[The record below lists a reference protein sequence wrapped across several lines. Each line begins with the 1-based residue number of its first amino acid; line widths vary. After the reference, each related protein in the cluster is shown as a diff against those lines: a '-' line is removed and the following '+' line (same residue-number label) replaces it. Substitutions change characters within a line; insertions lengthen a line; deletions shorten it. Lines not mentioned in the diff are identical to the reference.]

1 MTDALS
7 KLTGLAT
14 KDQLYSLTDFLQK
27 IEQGL
32 VTASDAWKTGTQHFM
47 AAFRADK
54 TRVDNIFRVLHLQR
68 QSIFQLQSQLTRLYH
83 RTSTRVEFFTK
94 IIESLSMMIL
104 QTSEID
110 SIYEAMQLLNTHNL
124 AHFFVSHQALN
135 RALAYFERYLQSNHP
150 ELTLLRRDIQYYY
163 RQASFSVFRSR
174 NTLVI
179 ILDAPL
185 TAKVLLPPLHV
196 YQVQKVP
203 LLSPDRHSHYTLL
216 ASDIAAIAYNPD
228 SDYYLAVVSLH
239 DLNFNILHLH
249 DTNLVVYKRGTWTC
263 AIALI
268 NGVLAHIKKHCGYYV
283 IDAPLPRQIF
293 KLSEDTVLFS
303 NISTVTVFC
312 PELNQTETIV
322 STEVQFVYT
331 LQCNCILS
339 AGEIQF
345 FTMST
350 VCVAIENIST
360 IFAPKHIL
368 NIPYLSEFVRDDII
382 NLFKPDTLLNDSLSV
397 DLPALAIASK
407 EYEANLAV
415 EEHSKFELISII
427 NRTKDDEEVFSE
439 LSHYLYKVLLKSH
452 THTREW
458 SPLNLYD
465 WLLAIAAAG
474 ALLALGLIF
483 IFHYRL
489 KSVLL
494 MLATLR
500 KANALELP
508 TKITYFRTTA
518 APMLMNSTNKDY
530 SYYLDILQELVPVD
544 FSILICLLL
553 LIVTIVIYLAYK
565 RMKVTDYR
573 TFIKLEI
580 LNEASS
586 VLCHVA
592 KLKYNPEMY
601 CITVNK
607 QFLSVVKSMCRTIVL
622 WPAGV

>member
-1 MTDALS
+1 
-7 KLTGLAT
+7 
-14 KDQLYSLTDFLQK
+14 
-27 IEQGL
+27 
-32 VTASDAWKTGTQHFM
+32 
-47 AAFRADK
+47 
-54 TRVDNIFRVLHLQR
+54 
-68 QSIFQLQSQLTRLYH
+68 
-83 RTSTRVEFFTK
+83 
-94 IIESLSMMIL
+94 MMIL

-196 YQVQKVP
+196 YQVEKVP
-203 LLSPDRHSHYTLL
+203 LLSPDRHPHYTLL
-216 ASDIAAIAYNPD
+216 ATDIAAIAYNHD
-228 SDYYLAVVSLH
+228 SEYYLAVASLH
-239 DLNFNILHLH
+239 DLTFNTLHLH
-249 DTNLVVYKRGTWTC
+249 DTNLVVYKRGIWTC

-312 PELNQTETIV
+312 PELNQTETVIV

-350 VCVAIENIST
+350 ACVAMENISA
-360 IFAPKHIL
+360 IFALKHIL

-397 DLPALAIASK
+397 ELPALAIASK

-452 THTREW
+452 THSREW
-458 SPLNLYD
+458 SPLNLHD
-465 WLLAIAAAG
+465 WLLAVATAG

-530 SYYLDILQELVPVD
+530 SYYLDIIQELIPID
-544 FSILICLLL
+544 FTILICLFL

-565 RMKVTDYR
+565 RMNVTDYR

-580 LNEASS
+580 LNETSS

-601 CITVNK
+601 LITVEK

-622 WPAGV
+622 WPAGVQVENKFLELRVAVPSRLSLWFWKGWLVRRIIRGDHYVLLHVTDNKDRLIDLVLIANPAVNHRPDSSAPTEPPLYPLVHKY